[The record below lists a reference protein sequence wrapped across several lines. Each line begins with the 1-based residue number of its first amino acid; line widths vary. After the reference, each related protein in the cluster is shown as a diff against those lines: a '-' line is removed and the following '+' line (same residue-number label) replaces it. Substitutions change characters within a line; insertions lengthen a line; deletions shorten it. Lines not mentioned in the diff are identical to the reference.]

1 MVAGLEV
8 TAGCLIFVC
17 QGEGGRCRPL
27 AGAGQPW
34 RVILVVR
41 EREGGGGASLE
52 GRGRSGGGARE
63 GVARGSRPGGLTG
76 GGRKVGRKRRK

>member
-8 TAGCLIFVC
+8 IARCLIFVC
-17 QGEGGRCRPL
+17 QGEGGCRPA

-34 RVILVVR
+34 RAVLVVR
-41 EREGGGGASLE
+41 EREGGGGAGLE

-63 GVARGSRPGGLTG
+63 GVARGSQPGGLTE